1 MARVGTTKRDV
12 MNFNG
17 GELSPL
23 LYGRTDLDVWPRGCR
38 QLQNMLPRKYG
49 NAERRVGTQFIAA
62 TKFPSKRARN
72 VAFDLSST
80 VSLNIEMGEYYF
92 RFDRSGAPVMN
103 GSVPYE
109 IVHPYPESALSSV
122 MFTQIND
129 VMYVTHPDYPPYKLS
144 HFADNNWTM
153 VQVPF
158 DEPVF
163 KDMNITATTI
173 TPSGTTG
180 TITLTASSSLFNA
193 AQVGGYYK
201 LGQIR
206 AANRVELPLTV
217 TGTSASLDLKGD
229 FTVRTSGTWAGT
241 LEIQRYDAST
251 STWSTIYTH
260 ISDQDRNVEAA
271 YKQDDISA
279 QWRMVFTFISK
290 DSASPKAYLESGEAY
305 VYGWAKITAFTS
317 STSVTAIVEDPFLNT
332 TATATWYEGA
342 WSPYRGYPAAC
353 ALFQQRMVY
362 SGTYHQPQTIWGSV
376 SNDYQHFEYGTDD
389 DMAFQYTIG
398 SSERLSTQWLCVH
411 NNALIIGTST
421 GNWAMSGSNGGDDP
435 VTPTNVII
443 RRQTTT
449 GDAKIRPIVVD
460 NAILH
465 VQRNGEKLYEM
476 TYSIQSYGY
485 DDADITQFAEHIT
498 TGGIIDV
505 AYARQPDGIIF
516 GVRSDGVLLACVYDP
531 GQKVIAWSRIVTQGF
546 VESVAVIYGQ
556 YGDEVWFVVRRTLG
570 DGSTVRHK
578 ERFYPIRRTSTI
590 DCWYSD
596 DARNYSTPAAKNVDA
611 ILTVVST
618 QPASISVAVGGTATF
633 SVAASTNGGDIPFD
647 ATYQWLY
654 NGIEVSGATD
664 DEYSFVVDSIDDGGI
679 YSCVVTTRFGSVTS
693 EGAALLVGRYIS
705 VTETASLSTTPYFV
719 DETGAIILDSVSE
732 SSTLSITPHLT
743 DEENGIISTLD
754 TESATL
760 SITPYFLDEEDA

>member
-23 LYGRTDLDVWPRGCR
+23 LYGRTDLDVWPRSCR
-38 QLQNMLPRKYG
+38 QLQNVLPRKYG

-62 TKFPSKRARN
+62 TKFPAKLARS

-109 IVHPYPESALSSV
+109 IVHPYPESALASV

-153 VQVPF
+153 VQVTF
-158 DEPVF
+158 DEPAF
-163 KDMNITATTI
+163 KDMNITTTKI

-180 TITLTASSSLFNA
+180 TITLTASSALFNV

-206 AANRVELPLTV
+206 AANRAVLSLGV
-217 TGTSASLDLKGD
+217 TGTSSGIDLKGD

-241 LEIQRYDAST
+241 LEIQRYDTTT

-260 ISDQDRNVEAA
+260 ISDKDRNVEAS
-271 YKQDDISA
+271 YKQDDVSA

-290 DSASPKAYLESGEAY
+290 DSTSPKAYLESGEAY

-317 STSVTAIVEDPFLNT
+317 PTSVTATVEDPFLNT
-332 TATATWYEGA
+332 TATTTWYEGA

-353 ALFQQRMVY
+353 ALFQQRMEY

-376 SNDYQHFEYGTDD
+376 SNDYQNFEYGTDD

-398 SSERLSTQWLCVH
+398 SSERLSIQWLCVQ

-421 GNWAMSGSNGGDDP
+421 GNWAMSGSSGGDDP

-485 DDADITQFAEHIT
+485 DDADITQYSEHIT
-498 TGGIIDV
+498 KGGIVDI

-516 GVRSDGVLLACVYDP
+516 CVRSDGVLLACVYDS

-546 VESVAVIYGQ
+546 VESVAVIYGE
-556 YGDEVWFVVRRTLG
+556 YGDEVWLVVRRTLG

-590 DCWYSD
+590 DCWYAD
-596 DARNYSTPAAKNVDA
+596 DAHNYSTEALKNVEA
-611 ILTVVST
+611 ILPVITT
-618 QPASISVAVGGTATF
+618 QPETTSVGLTQTATF
-633 SVAASTNGGDIPFD
+633 TIVVGLNAGSIPFD
-647 ATYQWLY
+647 ATYQWRF
-654 NGIEVSGATD
+654 NGVAISGATSST
-664 DEYSFVVDSIDDGGI
+664 YSIVVDTIQVAGL
-679 YSCVVTTRFGSVTS
+679 YSCLVTTRFGSILS
-693 EGAALLVGRYIS
+693 NDAALLIGNYIAFEEETNVAVGLYFAD
-705 VTETASLSTTPYFV
+705 TADGIVATP
-719 DETGAIILDSVSE
+719 VSE
-732 SSTLSITPHLT
+732 SASVDAALYFS
-743 DEENGIISTLD
+743 D
-754 TESATL
+754 TEDSL
-760 SITPYFLDEEDA
+760 SNTPPTESLTVGASLYFLDIEDV